1 MHPVTRWLSESTRI
15 PVVAAPL
22 FIVSNPNLVLAQC
35 KAGVIGSFPAL
46 NARPQGLL
54 DEWLFELEEDLAKAR
69 LDQPEA
75 IIAPFAVNQIVHRSN
90 GRLEADLEVIVR
102 HQAPVVI
109 TSLGA
114 NEDVNAAVHSY
125 GGIVLHDV
133 INRRFAHKALDKG
146 ADGLIA
152 VAAGAGGHAGST
164 SPFALISEI
173 REFFDGP
180 LLLSGSISTGRA
192 LLAALAMGA
201 DFGYVG
207 SAFIATEE
215 ANAVP
220 EYKEMLVAHSA
231 EDIVYTSHFTGI
243 KGNYLRPSINRAGLD
258 PDRLEE
264 RDPSIMSFADSG
276 REVKAWKDV
285 WGSGHGIGAVKGIVP
300 AATVVDRIESEFIEA
315 RKELAAKVGALD
327 GTGDE
332 SELGRPSIGLR
343 I

>member
-22 FIVSNPNLVLAQC
+22 FIVSNPMLVAAQC

-46 NARPQGLL
+46 NARPAELL
-54 DEWLFELEEDLAKAR
+54 DEWLFELEDDLAKAR
-69 LDQPEA
+69 LDQPDSLV
-75 IIAPFAVNQIVHRSN
+75 APFAVNQIVHRSN
-90 GRLEADLEVIVR
+90 GRLEADLEVIVQHR
-102 HQAPVVI
+102 VPVVI

-114 NEDVNAAVHSY
+114 REEVNEAVHSY

-133 INRRFAHKALDKG
+133 INRRFAQKALEKG

-164 SPFALISEI
+164 SPFALVSEI

-180 LLLSGSISTGRA
+180 LLLSGSISTGHA
-192 LLAALAMGA
+192 LLAALALGA

-207 SAFIATEE
+207 SAFIATQE
-215 ANAVP
+215 ANAHP

-231 EDIVYTSHFTGI
+231 EDIVYTSHFTGV
-243 KGNYLRPSINRAGLD
+243 KGNYLRPSVTRAGLD
-258 PDRLEE
+258 PDHLEE
-264 RDPSIMSFADSG
+264 RDPSTMSFADSG
-276 REVKAWKDV
+276 RAVKAWRDV
-285 WGSGHGIGAVKGIVP
+285 WGSGQGIGAIKEI
-300 AATVVDRIESEFIEA
+300 ATVSAVVERLEREFVEA
-315 RKELAAKVGALD
+315 REELGKKVAAFDDA
-327 GTGDE
+327 GDE
-332 SELGRPSIGLR
+332 SELGGPSKRLR